1 MSIAAASTRASP
13 GPMFQ
18 EAMIRLLLPTDD
30 STAMSEQT
38 IGDRT
43 VTRVELAPP
52 GPGET
57 AYVFSSG
64 DVVLFVVGAILD
76 DISEVV
82 AALP

>member
-1 MSIAAASTRASP
+1 
-13 GPMFQ
+13 
-18 EAMIRLLLPTDD
+18 
-30 STAMSEQT
+30 MSEQT

-43 VTRVELAPP
+43 VTRVELAPDP

-64 DVVLFVVGAILD
+64 DVVLFVVTTLD